1 MGTVAIIG
9 SALLMVFLLFVPVR
23 EGAAPTGRFYLM
35 GLAVTG
41 LTYGIAQLRWARRLK
56 RSPKQLD

>member
-23 EGAAPTGRFYLM
+23 EGAAPTGGFISW
-35 GLAVTG
+35 V
-41 LTYGIAQLRWARRLK
+41 LR
-56 RSPKQLD
+56 